1 MEAKGE
7 SGQFMRTIDYE
18 EAIPRYVQVK
28 QWLEKQIGSGR
39 WQPGDT
45 LPSEKELAN
54 QLKVSP
60 LTVSRALQWLARE
73 GVVVRKRRYGTIIA
87 AQLPVHLTERENEL
101 LILVHGGGARYELDF
116 YVGGLHR
123 GIQSRVNH
131 STTTLRWLDYHTGDI
146 QKQLKHVHSTGILAI
161 TPDVIQAEWLE
172 KLYRDG
178 TPVVVLGAGS
188 DKWQL
193 PFVDSDNYNG
203 ARQAVDWLIKAGHR
217 RFIGLFGYP
226 AMLNTQ
232 DRWRGFRDALK
243 EAGIVDRDIWTFTV
257 TGMDHFEEPVRDA
270 VGSLLRLPN
279 PPTAILAGGYYL
291 ALAALQIAY
300 DNNTRVPEQLSVIG
314 CDDPPSASL
323 SVPALTT
330 LRQPLEQMG
339 AQAADILMKLIQER
353 PEKPPHIRFPLEL
366 ILRSSTFDIS
376 NQSKMEEE

>member
-1 MEAKGE
+1 
-7 SGQFMRTIDYE
+7 MRTIDYE

-28 QWLEKQIGSGR
+28 QWLEKQIGSGH
-39 WQPGDT
+39 WQPGDL
-45 LPSEKELAN
+45 LPPEKELAS

-73 GVVVRKRRYGTIIA
+73 GIVVRKRRYGTVIA
-87 AQLPVHLTERENEL
+87 AHLPVHLTEQETEL

-123 GIQSRVNH
+123 GVQSRVSH
-131 STTTLRWLDYHTGDI
+131 PTTTLRWLSYHTGDI
-146 QKQLKHVHSTGILAI
+146 QKQLKHTHNGGILAI
-161 TPDVIQAEWLE
+161 TPDVIQVEWLE
-172 KLYRDG
+172 KLYRNG

-203 ARQAVDWLIKAGHR
+203 TRQAVDWLIKAGHR

-243 EAGIVDRDIWTFTV
+243 EAGIADNDIWTFTV
-257 TGMDHFEEPVRDA
+257 TGMDNFEEPVRDA
-270 VGSLLRLPN
+270 IGSLLRLPN
-279 PPTAILAGGYYL
+279 PPTALIAGGYYL

-300 DNNTRVPEQLSVIG
+300 DNNTRVPDQLSVIG
-314 CDDPPSASL
+314 FDDPPSASL

-330 LRQPLEQMG
+330 LRQPLERMG
-339 AQAADILMKLIQER
+339 AQAAEILMKLMRER
-353 PEKPPHIRFPLEL
+353 PEKPPHIRVPLEL
-366 ILRSSTFDIS
+366 IVRNSAS
-376 NQSKMEEE
+376 NILNHSKIQEE